1 MLFWYTNTFCACFV
15 IDEICIIFIFIGIEL
30 GTYLSKI
37 LDLNRDHVEAN
48 WQVIFELEMTSFLSN
63 FAT

>member
-1 MLFWYTNTFCACFV
+1 MGFV
-15 IDEICIIFIFIGIEL
+15 DIFIVIEL
-30 GTYLSKI
+30 GTYLSRI
-37 LDLNRDHVEAN
+37 FDLNRDHVEAN

>member
-1 MLFWYTNTFCACFV
+1 MGFV
-15 IDEICIIFIFIGIEL
+15 EIFIVIEL

-37 LDLNRDHVEAN
+37 LNFNGDHVNAN
-48 WQVIFELEMTSFLSN
+48 WQIIFELEMTSFLSN